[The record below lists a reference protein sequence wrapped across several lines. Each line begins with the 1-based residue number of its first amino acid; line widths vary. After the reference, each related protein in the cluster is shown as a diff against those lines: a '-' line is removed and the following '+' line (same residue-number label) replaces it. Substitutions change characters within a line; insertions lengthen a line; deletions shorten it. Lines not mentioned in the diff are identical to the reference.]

1 MPWFPNDSHLF
12 MFSLANEHTCT
23 PEENVCHPPVSCC
36 VTGQVC
42 VAESHRNWQRLYE
55 SLLPP
60 TIHET
65 GPPEMNSD
73 WSAGIKM
80 KVVFFLVLLI
90 FFGRTCF
97 TLATSSRWYC
107 PDYSD
112 ITRPNV
118 RATQAWVSHS
128 VPGLWNHIS
137 ARNVTFLVVAHFNVS
152 RWSVVIRLCLWNFYM
167 QIKQWAVRQS
177 PCCHGGY
184 WGMVHWLCIWKS
196 QAKTIPIHYWYIIL
210 LKTVND
216 INFNVMITLSKHW
229 KYPYCLTSLT
239 LLTHLSWT
247 GATKLKQCKQTTG
260 PESVIWGAEMHPTGG
275 RNPSYHVIIAIVFF
289 IESDC

>member
-90 FFGRTCF
+90 FFGRTYKPYFSARCDF
-97 TLATSSRWYC
+97 SSGGPFQCEWVISGDQVLSVEFLHANKTMGCSPVTLLSRWLVRHGTLIVHLK
-107 PDYSD
+107 
-112 ITRPNV
+112 IT
-118 RATQAWVSHS
+118 
-128 VPGLWNHIS
+128 G
-137 ARNVTFLVVAHFNVS
+137 
-152 RWSVVIRLCLWNFYM
+152 
-167 QIKQWAVRQS
+167 
-177 PCCHGGY
+177 
-184 WGMVHWLCIWKS
+184 
-196 QAKTIPIHYWYIIL
+196 
-210 LKTVND
+210 
-216 INFNVMITLSKHW
+216 
-229 KYPYCLTSLT
+229 
-239 LLTHLSWT
+239 
-247 GATKLKQCKQTTG
+247 
-260 PESVIWGAEMHPTGG
+260 
-275 RNPSYHVIIAIVFF
+275 
-289 IESDC
+289 